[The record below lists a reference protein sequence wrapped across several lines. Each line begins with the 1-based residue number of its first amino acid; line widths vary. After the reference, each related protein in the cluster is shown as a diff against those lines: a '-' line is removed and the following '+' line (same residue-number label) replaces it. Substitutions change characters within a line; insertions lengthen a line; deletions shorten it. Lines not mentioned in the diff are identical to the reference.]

1 MIKIT
6 EEKVTKELL
15 KESLPLLE
23 EHAKE
28 LNVLDVPLDVDYN
41 AYYNAAKAG
50 CIALYTARDDDKL
63 IGYALYWVNIHP
75 HYSILIATQDVLFL
89 HQDYRKGRIGI
100 KLLKYSEEKLK
111 KDYNC
116 KVIVQH
122 TKKHKALD
130 SLFSYLGYTEAEAVY
145 LKEI

>member
-1 MIKIT
+1 MIK
-6 EEKVTKELL
+6 EEKITKELL
-15 KESLPLLE
+15 EEALPLLE

-28 LNVLDVPLDVDYN
+28 LNVLSVTLDPDYN
-41 AYYNAAKAG
+41 AYLSAAEAG
-50 CIALYTARDDDKL
+50 YIALYTTRDDEGKL
-63 IGYALYWVNIHP
+63 IGYALYWVNMHP
-75 HYSILIATQDVLFL
+75 HYSILVATQDVLFL
-89 HQDYRKGRIGI
+89 HKDHRKGRLGI
-100 KLLKYSEEKLK
+100 KLLKYSEKKLK
-111 KDYNC
+111 EDYNV